1 MEKCNSNA
9 LGLQV
14 WQTPSLA
21 KSMSPMQLHRTY
33 GTCHDDITCLDWS
46 SDSLWIAVGAKDL
59 THRHAHACGPA
70 RGRAGGGGGGEGGGE
85 RPTAEWFMVV
95 WQADLRLVLL
105 NVCCRQH

>member
-1 MEKCNSNA
+1 MSSLQNVAVNKCGSGA

-59 THRHAHACGPA
+59 THRHAPHMRACPVGW
-70 RGRAGGGGGGEGGGE
+70 GGEGGRE
-85 RPTAEWFMVV
+85 RDQP
-95 WQADLRLVLL
+95 QG
-105 NVCCRQH
+105 